1 MESVKVSRPQPCS
14 GRWQPSRVRAATSAG
29 RIIAAGK
36 IDDLLLT
43 LQATKSGHYQW
54 VSSPFF
60 LDLALRKPTVA

>member
-1 MESVKVSRPQPCS
+1 MLRQV
-14 GRWQPSRVRAATSAG
+14 AAVAGKGSDLAG